1 MLKKILYMIEALL
14 KLILVCASGLG
25 LFVLISWIV
34 YECFGPEWLR
44 LNAMLVFF
52 LSGFLLSMGFIKLL
66 QIVQDQILQF
76 EGEERIQELSMDEE
90 TRKLLEHLGVM

>member
-1 MLKKILYMIEALL
+1 MLKKILYLVELL
-14 KLILVCASGLG
+14 LTLILVFASGLG

-44 LNAMLVFF
+44 ENAMLVFF
-52 LSGFLLSMGFIKLL
+52 LSGFLISMGFIKLL
-66 QIVQDQILQF
+66 EIVQHQILQF
-76 EGEERIQELSMDEE
+76 EGEERIEELTMDEE